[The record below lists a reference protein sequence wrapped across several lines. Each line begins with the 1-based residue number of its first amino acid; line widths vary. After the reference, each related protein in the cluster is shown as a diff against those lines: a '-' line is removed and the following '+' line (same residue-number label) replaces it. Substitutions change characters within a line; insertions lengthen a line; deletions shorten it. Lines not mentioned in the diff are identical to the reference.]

1 MRISDL
7 QIHGLEESVYP
18 SSSDLPCPE
27 PLANGP
33 ESGRQSLLVAADQIK
48 IEAVDWIWRGWLA
61 ARKFHI
67 LGGAPGT
74 GKTTIAL
81 KVASTISTGNHWPD
95 GSLAPKGKVVIWS
108 EEDGIEDTL
117 APRLKAAGA
126 DLSNILFVGEVP
138 DRESR
143 RSFDPGTDMAVLL
156 DELEMHKD
164 LRLLILDP
172 VVTTVTGNSNQNAEV
187 RRALQ
192 PLVGLANRTG
202 CSVLGITH
210 LSKGTIGRNPVE
222 RITGSLAFGALARI
236 VWVAAKSDSNE
247 SQEDRILCRAKS
259 NIGEDSGGF
268 TYELITT
275 EVPGAPE
282 IEASVVNWI
291 APVEGQARD
300 LLTAREG
307 ESSEAGALQDA
318 MSFLAGLLSES
329 PLPVQAIK
337 KEANDAGHSWIT
349 IRRASA
355 KLGIESR
362 KDGMR
367 GGWHWYLD
375 RTCSSE
381 DKSAHPF

>member
-1 MRISDL
+1 MRIRDL

-18 SSSDLPCPE
+18 SVLDLPCPE
-27 PLANGP
+27 PLANGA
-33 ESGRQSLLVAADQIK
+33 ESGRQSLLVVADQIK
-48 IEAVDWIWRGWLA
+48 IEAVDWIWKGWLA

-81 KVASTISTGNHWPD
+81 KVAATISTGSHWPD

-108 EEDGIEDTL
+108 GEDGIEDTL

-156 DELEMHKD
+156 DELEIHKD

-210 LSKGTIGRNPVE
+210 LSKGTSGRNPVE

-367 GGWHWYLD
+367 GGWHWHLD

-381 DKSAHPF
+381 DESAHPF

>member
-7 QIHGLEESVYP
+7 QIHGFEESVYP
-18 SSSDLPCPE
+18 SVSDLPCIE
-27 PLANGP
+27 PLANGA
-33 ESGRQSLLVAADQIK
+33 ESGRQSLLVVADQIK
-48 IEAVDWIWRGWLA
+48 IEAVDWIWKGWLA

-108 EEDGIEDTL
+108 GEDGIEDTL

-222 RITGSLAFGALARI
+222 RINGSLAFGALARI

-275 EVPGAPE
+275 EVPGAPG

-307 ESSEAGALQDA
+307 DSSEAGALRDA
-318 MSFLAGLLSES
+318 MSFLAGLLSGG

-355 KLGIESR
+355 KLGIESQ

-367 GGWHWYLD
+367 GGWKWHLD
-375 RTCSSE
+375 RTCSSKDE
-381 DKSAHPF
+381 HAHPF